1 MCKSTKFWTFVQIYF
16 LRYNMLTEIERFVI
30 DRVRKLRVEKN
41 ISQAELAL
49 SIGVSIGFIG
59 KVESLKYN
67 SKYNLNH
74 INNIAKALNIS
85 PKQLLP
91 DKSL

>member
-1 MCKSTKFWTFVQIYF
+1 
-16 LRYNMLTEIERFVI
+16 MLTEIERFVI
-30 DRVRKLRVEKN
+30 DRVRKLRIEKN
-41 ISQAELAL
+41 ISQADLAL

-74 INNIAKALNIS
+74 INNIAKVLNIS

-91 DKSL
+91 EKSL

>member
-1 MCKSTKFWTFVQIYF
+1 
-16 LRYNMLTEIERFVI
+16 MLTEIERFVI
-30 DRVRKLRVEKN
+30 DRVRKLRIEKK
-41 ISQAELAL
+41 ISQADLAL

-74 INNIAKALNIS
+74 INNIAKVLNIS

-91 DKSL
+91 EKSL

>member
-1 MCKSTKFWTFVQIYF
+1 
-16 LRYNMLTEIERFVI
+16 MLTKIEHFVI
-30 DRVRKLRVEKN
+30 DRVRKLRIEKN

-49 SIGVSIGFIG
+49 SIGFIG

-85 PKQLLP
+85 PKELLP
-91 DKSL
+91 EESL

>member
-1 MCKSTKFWTFVQIYF
+1 
-16 LRYNMLTEIERFVI
+16 MLTEIERFVI
-30 DRVRKLRVEKN
+30 DRVRKLRIEKN
-41 ISQAELAL
+41 ISQADLAL

-67 SKYNLNH
+67 SKYNLKH
-74 INNIAKALNIS
+74 INNIAKVLNIS

-91 DKSL
+91 EKSL

>member
-1 MCKSTKFWTFVQIYF
+1 
-16 LRYNMLTEIERFVI
+16 MLTEIERFVI
-30 DRVRKLRVEKN
+30 DRVRKLRIEKN
-41 ISQAELAL
+41 ISQADLAL

-74 INNIAKALNIS
+74 INNIAKVLNIS

-91 DKSL
+91 EKTH